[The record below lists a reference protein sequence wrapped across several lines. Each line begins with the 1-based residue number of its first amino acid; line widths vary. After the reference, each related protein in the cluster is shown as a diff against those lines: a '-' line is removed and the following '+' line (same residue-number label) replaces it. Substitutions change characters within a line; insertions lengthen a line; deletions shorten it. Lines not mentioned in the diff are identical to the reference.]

1 MARLLLIRHAPT
13 AETGTR
19 LTGRLAGV
27 GLDAKGVEAAE
38 RLAAALADVALA
50 AIYTSPLR
58 RCQETARIVAAPK
71 AIRPVQRRA
80 LIEVDYG
87 EWTGRTLTSLQR
99 TKLWRSVAIT
109 PSRVRFP
116 GGESLVEVQAR
127 AAEACG
133 ALAAAHVGA
142 TIALVT
148 HGDVHSHRARA
159 LPRPPAGSLPPGSW
173 WRPPRSRSS
182 NCRPR
187 AHHGFPAVNRLA
199 GAVI

>member
-58 RCQETARIVAAPK
+58 RCQETARIVAAAK

-148 HGDVHSHRARA
+148 HGDVIRTALAHYLGLPLDLYHRVMVAPA
-159 LPRPPAGSLPPGSW
+159 SVSVIELPASG
-173 WRPPRSRSS
+173 PPRV
-182 NCRPR
+182 
-187 AHHGFPAVNRLA
+187 PAVNRLA